1 MALQTPPP
9 PSISPRQ
16 MNVLRIATS
25 MAWCDGELSSAEA
38 DVMLE
43 RLSRVFEADQVKQKY
58 LQTELQD
65 YLSQN
70 IPLTELVPRLQSSS
84 EKELVLRLGYEVI
97 RASARLPE
105 EDVVNNDETRAYH
118 QLKGL
123 LNLSEADVQRIE
135 NEVEAERPP
144 SEEMLDTL
152 MRELRTYATR
162 L

>member
-25 MAWCDGELSSAEA
+25 MAWCDGELSSEES

-43 RLSRVFEADQVKQKY
+43 RLSKVFEADQVKQKS
-58 LQTELQD
+58 LQTELQN

-70 IPLTELVPRLQSSS
+70 IPLTELVPRLQSSA

-97 RASARLPE
+97 RASARTPE
-105 EDVVNNDETRAYH
+105 EDVVNNDETQAYQ

-123 LNLSEADVQRIE
+123 LNLSTTDVQRIE
-135 NEVEAERPP
+135 NEVEAELPP
-144 SEEMLDTL
+144 SEEILDTL
-152 MRELRTYATR
+152 MRELRAYATK
-162 L
+162 